1 MPWYVWGQLGLGCL
15 VVELL
20 MPGGYFLFLFGLCCL
35 VVALL
40 SGLGPLD
47 SLWLQLTVLVLLAG
61 VSLAL
66 VRPLLVRRAARRSQ
80 KR

>member
-1 MPWYVWGQLGLGCL
+1 MPWYVWGQLGIGCV

-20 MPGGYFLFLFGLCCL
+20 MPGGHFLFLFGSCCL

-40 SGLGPLD
+40 SGLGTLD
-47 SLWLQLTVLVLLAG
+47 SLGLQLTVLVSLAG
-61 VSLAL
+61 VSLVL
-66 VRPLLVRRAARRSQ
+66 LRPLLVRRAARRSQ